1 MLPKLSLLLVKANEF
16 KRKILISVLMI
27 FSIFI
32 IQYWFISLIEH
43 RYQQDAKVETL
54 QRLNVVRASLETI
67 LNNNLS
73 MIKGMSIAIAS
84 NPNLDQVSFNRYAKE
99 ILRSETLLLNIAAAP
114 DMVIKYV
121 YPLAGNEKVIGLN
134 YNRNEKQRDEAQIV
148 KTSRSVVVA
157 GPVDLVQGG
166 RAFIG
171 RAPVFYFDEKNQQE
185 KFWGIVSSVM
195 KLDLVLDVAGF
206 IAFEQQQAISLRKK
220 NTAERAAK
228 MIYGPNDIFN
238 AESVVIDL
246 TVAGEI
252 WELAAKV
259 ETPSAIVTNTINA
272 IRLAFLL
279 FGLLIAVIIGLSWR
293 RSSERKRLIK
303 QLTYREGILERVGGL
318 ASVGG
323 WEYHLVHGLTFCSKE
338 IYNLLEMPV
347 NKSDINPAD
356 LFTMVD
362 ANHRHALQNKI
373 DLLLD
378 NACPMDIE
386 VPITCAN
393 QRRKWIQIQAFIQ
406 GSSDQD
412 KIIQGV
418 AQDITQRKENTEL
431 IKQQANYDSLTHLSN
446 RTLFEEQLEYTIEN
460 AKRSQQIFALLYIDL
475 DRFKPI
481 NDSLGHEVGDKV
493 LVEVAS
499 RMLGAIRES
508 DILSRRNGDEF
519 TLIVNHLHHVNAADV
534 VASNILKALK
544 EALYIDENQIYI
556 SASIGITL
564 FPDDGESAAVLLKNA
579 DQAMY
584 SAKNKGRNTFSY
596 FTSQMQISSDRQLRL
611 HRDMIDALEH
621 NLLDVHY
628 QPIINLVNGDIVECE
643 ALIRWNHPELGP
655 ISPEE
660 LVALAEETGLIGRLG
675 NFVMH
680 QAINDIKELNYKY
693 KTTIGIAINKSYR
706 EFISSNDVAPKWL
719 EQIQLEAQHCRMTVE
734 ITESLLIENDDI
746 FKILEQLRGAG
757 IKIAIDDFGTG
768 YSSLSYL
775 RRFPIDQLKIDR
787 SFVKDID
794 RDKEDLALVDIILA
808 MAENL
813 GIKVVAEGV
822 ENVAQLALL
831 SQRNCDYCQG
841 FHIAKPMPI
850 SQLEHWLST
859 HLMVE
864 NTPSQSVLTV
874 FESTAP
880 EQQSNRKEEVQ
891 I

>member
-1 MLPKLSLLLVKANEF
+1 MLQKLPLLLVKANEF
-16 KRKILISVLMI
+16 KRKILISVLLV

-32 IQYWFISLIEH
+32 MQYWFISLIEH

-84 NPNLDQVSFNRYAKE
+84 NPNLDQASFNRYSKE

-114 DMVIKYV
+114 NMVIKYV

-220 NTAERAAK
+220 NTAERPSK
-228 MIYGPNDIFN
+228 MIYGPSDIFN

-246 TVAGEI
+246 TVVGET

-259 ETPSAIVTNTINA
+259 TPSAIVTNTINA

-279 FGLLIAVIIGLSWR
+279 FGLLIAVITGLSWR

-303 QLTYREGILERVGGL
+303 QLTYREGMLERVGGL

-323 WEYHLVHGLTFCSKE
+323 WEYHLVHGFTFCSKE
-338 IYNLLEMPV
+338 IYNLLEIPLK
-347 NKSDINPAD
+347 KSDISPAD

-362 ANHRHALQNKI
+362 ANHRQALQSKV
-373 DLLLD
+373 DLLLN
-378 NACPMDIE
+378 NACPIDIE

-393 QRRKWIQIQAFIQ
+393 QHRKWIQIQAFIQ
-406 GSSDQD
+406 GSSAQD

-446 RTLFEEQLEYTIEN
+446 RTLFDEQLEYTVEN
-460 AKRSQQIFALLYIDL
+460 SKRSQQIFALLYIDL
-475 DRFKPI
+475 DRFKLI
-481 NDSLGHEVGDKV
+481 NDSLGHEIGDKV
-493 LVEVAS
+493 LIEVAS
-499 RMLGAIRES
+499 RLHGSIRES
-508 DILSRRNGDEF
+508 DTLSRRSGDEF
-519 TLIVNHLHHVNAADV
+519 TLIINHLHHVNAADV

-564 FPDDGESAAVLLKNA
+564 FPDDGESAAILLKNA

-596 FTSQMQISSDRQLRL
+596 FTTQMQISSDRQLRL

-660 LVALAEETGLIGRLG
+660 LVALAEEVGLIGQLG
-675 NFVMH
+675 NFVMQ

-693 KTTIGIAINKSYR
+693 ETTIGIAINKSYR

-746 FKILEQLRGAG
+746 FKTLEQLRGAG

-822 ENVAQLALL
+822 ENAAQLALL

-841 FHIAKPMPI
+841 FHIAKPMPK
-850 SQLEHWLST
+850 SQLEHWLNT
-859 HLMVE
+859 KLMVAE
-864 NTPSQSVLTV
+864 ISSQSVLGVLDTPV
-874 FESTAP
+874 KANEKVGAT
-880 EQQSNRKEEVQ
+880 
-891 I
+891 